1 LEQALRSRWREHTRP
16 LGLAEAEV
24 AAAFADLVRRHGEAH
39 RAYHT
44 LAHTRHVLD
53 VIDFIAEHERVDDPV
68 AVRLAAWFHDAVYEP
83 GKDDNEARSAKF
95 AAEVLTDWQIPPDRV
110 AHVHGLI
117 LATAHHL
124 AETSD
129 EAALVDADLAILAS
143 DPDTYGVYTRAVRVE
158 YQHLDEAAWRQ
169 GRSAF
174 LRGMLERD
182 PLFTTKTLRRRG
194 EPLARRNLAAELERL
209 TGGG

>member
-1 LEQALRSRWREHTRP
+1 MEQVLRNRWRDLTRP
-16 LGLAEAEV
+16 LGLGEAEAARV
-24 AAAFADLVRRHGEAH
+24 FDDLVARHGEDH

-53 VIDFIAEHERVDDPV
+53 VIDFIDDHERVDDPV
-68 AVRLAAWFHDAVYEP
+68 ALRLAAWFHDAIYQP
-83 GKDDNEARSAKF
+83 GADDNETRSAKL

-110 AHVHGLI
+110 AHVHALI
-117 LATAHHL
+117 LTTDHHL
-124 AETSD
+124 PETSD
-129 EAALVDADLAILAS
+129 EAVLVDADLAILAS
-143 DPDTYGVYTRAVRVE
+143 DPETYDVYTRAVRVE

-174 LRGMLERD
+174 LRGMLDRD

-194 EPLARRNLAAELERL
+194 EQLARRNLADELARL
-209 TGGG
+209 GG